1 MWLSELMTA
10 DDWMSRY
17 GDAQEYARVVIDG
30 HTWFSLSSI
39 ELHVWIQKPGELKID
54 LDSLR
59 GDGYASGVHPHFV
72 YQ

>member
-1 MWLSELMTA
+1 MTA

-17 GDAQEYARVVIDG
+17 GDAQEYAQVVIDG

-59 GDGYASGVHPHFV
+59 GDGYAYGVHPHFV